1 MPHDEKLAP
10 TAPGGAVELPDWYP
24 GWARELA
31 DLYFSGTTC
40 LFLLHGNVHDLI
52 RCPDGSEQTYCGLP
66 EFLATQ
72 LFGSWDLV
80 LHYDLARGLR
90 QLLEN
95 PAQREELGR
104 RGRDAVWQ
112 RFTAEAM
119 ARTTAAVY
127 GKYVS

>member
-1 MPHDEKLAP
+1 MPHDAEKLSP
-10 TAPGGAVELPDWYP
+10 PAVGDGVVLPDWYP

-40 LFLLHGNVHDLI
+40 LFVLHGNVHDLI
-52 RCPDGSEQTYCGLP
+52 PCAEDSRPAYGNLP

-90 QLLEN
+90 RW
-95 PAQREELGR
+95 PAATPSGCKAWC
-104 RGRDAVWQ
+104 G
-112 RFTAEAM
+112 
-119 ARTTAAVY
+119 
-127 GKYVS
+127 G